1 MHEGGWEPFVHHFSS
16 VLEDVVPQD
25 EETRAGGISC
35 TKTAP
40 ATGEETRGTWCKG
53 NGRTRAGGIS
63 CTKSPPRHARTTPVT
78 PARPRPPAH
87 AACSSGSL

>member
-16 VLEDVVPQD
+16 MLGGVVPQD

-40 ATGEETRGTWCKG
+40 ATGEKKRRTWCKG
-53 NGRTRAGGIS
+53 NG
-63 CTKSPPRHARTTPVT
+63 
-78 PARPRPPAH
+78 
-87 AACSSGSL
+87 